1 MVYCSVLP
9 LFVRFIL
16 VFYCMFNSSA
26 VVTADNYDFTKS
38 TEDNYASKDS
48 NFVGPNAEFRAMLDY
63 SYHSNYVPERQ
74 LFQDKLMSYFNA
86 TFIQD
91 DNGMVCDRP
100 TSNWVVFTA
109 GAMGAGKS
117 HTLVWL
123 NHNCLFPLDSFVRV
137 DPDSLREMLPET
149 KEYIKRDPA
158 TAGMLTQK
166 EVGYISEILTL
177 NALQQGMSYVY
188 DN

>member
-1 MVYCSVLP
+1 MLSS
-9 LFVRFIL
+9 L
-16 VFYCMFNSSA
+16 VVSA
-26 VVTADNYDFTKS
+26 SDNYDYNRS
-38 TEDNYASKDS
+38 TEDNYAAKDMA
-48 NFVGPNAEFRAMLDY
+48 FVGTNAEYRSMLDY
-63 SYHSNYVPERQ
+63 TYHSNYVPERQ

-91 DNGMVCDRP
+91 DNGLVCDRP

-149 KEYIKRDPA
+149 KEYIKRDPV

-177 NALQQGMSYVY
+177 NALQQGMLVC
-188 DN
+188 